1 MLRHRVRDKESDR
14 YIAAR
19 SVERDKRI
27 EKYQISDEICKI
39 NLNLDNCTT
48 PVKKRPLSIIVD
60 DKYHSNKLYLS
71 LLKTQIFNTNSSTK
85 KNVDNSDSKHTSKKK
100 KKVESSKKSKFLN
113 SSEKNISTLNE
124 SNNYKITNI
133 SKEADEENIKPS
145 FKRLINFD
153 IDDDTYPLF
162 ENKIST
168 SPYKVLDSPNLKD
181 DFYLHLID
189 WSKSN
194 QLAVG
199 LDRSLYLWNG
209 NNSTVNLLHTY
220 CDEHITSVCWL
231 DVNKLLIGTNTGKI
245 HAWDMEKDKTI
256 STYSNHI
263 ERIGIISKWHNDDNI
278 FTSGSQDKNILSYD
292 FRQTDNIF
300 KYTKHTQE
308 VCGLKWSYDNKLL
321 ASGGNDNKLFIW
333 NVNKTTPEGKFTSH
347 KSAVKAI
354 DWSPYKYGYLV
365 SGGGTQDRTIKIWNS
380 NTMSLVDS
388 IDTGSQVCNI
398 AFSNISKE
406 MVTTHGYSDNL
417 VLLWDCEKM
426 DVKATLKGHKDRV
439 IYLSVGPDGR
449 KIVTGAGDETL
460 RFWDL
465 FTPEM
470 SDSEECSKLIQYN
483 IR

>member
-1 MLRHRVRDKESDR
+1 MLRHRVREKESDR

-19 SVERDKRI
+19 SAERDKRI

-39 NLNLDNCTT
+39 ALNLVDCST
-48 PVKKRPLSIIVD
+48 PVKKRTLSIIVD

-71 LLKTQIFNTNSSTK
+71 LLKTQIFNTNSSAKRTL
-85 KNVDNSDSKHTSKKK
+85 NISDSKHTSKKK
-100 KKVESSKKSKFLN
+100 KKVESSKKTKLAN
-113 SSEKNISTLNE
+113 SSEKNILTLNE
-124 SNNYKITNI
+124 SNIYKIDNI
-133 SKEADEENIKPS
+133 AKDLDEENIKPS

-153 IDDDTYPLF
+153 IEDDTYPLF
-162 ENKIST
+162 ANKIST

-181 DFYLHLID
+181 DFYLHLVD
-189 WSKSN
+189 WSRTN

-199 LDRSLYLWNG
+199 LEKSIYLWDG
-209 NNSTVNLLHTY
+209 NNSNVNQLYTY
-220 CDEHITSVCWL
+220 SDEFITSVRWL
-231 DVNKLLIGTNTGKI
+231 CDNKLLIGTNLGKT
-245 HAWDMEKDKTI
+245 HSWDIEKSKII
-256 STYSNHI
+256 STYSDHT
-263 ERIGIISKWHNDDNI
+263 ERISVIAKWNNDENI
-278 FTSGSQDKNILSYD
+278 FTTGSQDKNILSYD
-292 FRQTDNIF
+292 FRQISTTFEYN
-300 KYTKHTQE
+300 KHTQE

-321 ASGGNDNKLFIW
+321 ASGGNDNKLLIW
-333 NVNKTTPEGKFTSH
+333 NINKASPEGKFSSH

-365 SGGGTQDRTIKIWNS
+365 SGGGTQDRTIKIWNT
-380 NTMSLVDS
+380 NTMTMVDS

-398 AFSNISKE
+398 AFSRISKE
-406 MVTTHGYSDNL
+406 MVSTHGYSDNL
-417 VLLWDCEKM
+417 ILLWDCEKM

-470 SDSEECSKLIQYN
+470 AESEDSSKLKHYN